1 MDPEISSHQLDT
13 ADGPRHYLVA
23 RPPGSAGQRLPA
35 ILLLHGHGQ
44 SGAYMLGQAPFFG
57 YRTRIWAQLAA
68 RERVLLIAPDGTPAS
83 DGRRAWNDCRADAQT
98 NAPTDDVAFLGALL
112 DRAIDAEGADPQRI
126 YAFGSSNGGGMVY
139 RLAIEIGARLA
150 AIATQS
156 AVLPAH
162 SRCAAPSHPLPV
174 LLTHGTADPI
184 TPYAGGAISAP
195 GMQGR
200 GTGIGVE
207 ATAEVWRTLAGLPPA
222 PVTERIAR
230 RYPGNATA
238 VVRLTWGRQDGP
250 QVVLLRVE
258 GGGHTAPAGDEVL
271 PNMLRQLVGEQNRDV
286 DLAAEAWTFFQ
297 GRRRQT

>member
-1 MDPEISSHQLDT
+1 MDPEISAHQLDT

-23 RPPGSAGQRLPA
+23 RPPGSTGERLPA

-44 SGAYMLGQAPFFG
+44 SAGYMLGEVPFFG

-68 RERVLLIAPDGTPAS
+68 RERVLLIAPDGVPAS
-83 DGRRAWNDCRADAQT
+83 DGRRAWNDCRADART
-98 NAPTDDVAFLGALL
+98 NAPTDDVAFLAALI
-112 DRAIDAEGADPQRI
+112 DRAVDAEGADPERI
-126 YAFGSSNGGGMVY
+126 YAFGSSNGGGMAY
-139 RLAIEIGARLA
+139 RLAIEIGPRLA

-162 SRCAAPSHPLPV
+162 SRCAPPAHPLPV

-200 GTGIGVE
+200 GSGIGVE
-207 ATAEVWRTLAGLPPA
+207 ATVDVWRRLAGLPDA
-222 PVTERIAR
+222 PVAEPIAPR
-230 RYPGNATA
+230 DPAGPTS
-238 VVRLTWGRQDGP
+238 VTRLTWGAGDGL
-250 QVVLLRVE
+250 QVVLLKVE
-258 GGGHTAPAGDEVL
+258 GGGHTAPSGDEVL
-271 PNMLRQLVGEQNRDV
+271 PKTLRQLVGEQNRDV

-297 GRRRQT
+297 GRRRQM